1 MPPQVTS
8 ININPSKKKKTKQA
22 ASQIQKYTGIIIQE
36 ENDGVATDDGSTGL
50 SMLRARWQSSRGKK
64 KKKRRKKGGD
74 EMNGKE
80 RRNEMKRKR
89 KGEKVW

>member
-1 MPPQVTS
+1 MPPRVTS

-64 KKKRRKKGGD
+64 RRKKGGD

-80 RRNEMKRKR
+80 E
-89 KGEKVW
+89 KGGKGLVTPN